1 MKNAL
6 GPAWTS
12 LGTLVIMMLLMPTA
26 AAQTAPVGYTT
37 TIQVTDQNKHG
48 APTDSDITFVH
59 YNFAYSGSAPNPE
72 APLEGDRIATAWIL
86 LNVNHQYHNG
96 QLFIRDA
103 EEENDIV
110 YKVIFNGMT
119 IEYRT
124 HLSVVDTGWN
134 IVNWFQ
140 NGMGGRGRVLVEYKV
155 YNETGTLVADE
166 RDEESIGY
174 LQPGS
179 IPDSRLWIQYQD
191 NTLTVTPDFT
201 AHGLLPRY
209 FQQNAP
215 DSPGRVQIFNV
226 TYQSLELELI
236 AAKTLDDVKVAY
248 GFGKPG
254 HDPGYT
260 LGSLIGDAATS
271 IGGLIGNVIGAVVDF
286 VFEFIPQGDKLL
298 LAKEYIVLL
307 VDVLFEIVV
316 QDPLLLAHVV
326 VILALGYGLLLFI
339 DPMFRYVFAPV
350 FFIMKGLWR
359 ALVFLWDVFLRI
371 ISFVSSKIP
380 GT

>member
-1 MKNAL
+1 MKKAL
-6 GPAWTS
+6 RFAWTL
-12 LGTLVIMMLLMPTA
+12 LGILLASTLLMPTA

-37 TIQVTDQNKHG
+37 TIQVTDQNKHS

-59 YNFAYSGSAPNPE
+59 YNFAYSGNAPNPE
-72 APLEGDRIATAWIL
+72 APLEGDRVAIAWIL
-86 LNVNHQYHNG
+86 LNVDHQYHNG
-96 QLFIRDA
+96 QIFTRDA
-103 EEENDIV
+103 EEENDVV

-124 HLSVVDTGWN
+124 HLHVVDTGWN
-134 IVNWFQ
+134 VLNWFS
-140 NGMGGRGRVLVEYKV
+140 NGMGGRGRVTVEYKV
-155 YNETGTLVADE
+155 YNETGVLVADE
-166 RDEESIGY
+166 RDEEMIGY

-209 FQQNAP
+209 FQQNPP

-236 AAKTLDDVKVAY
+236 ASKTLEDVKVAY

-254 HDPGYT
+254 NTPGYT

-271 IGGLIGNVIGAVVDF
+271 IGSLIGNVVNAVVEF

-298 LAKEYIVLL
+298 LAKEYVILL
-307 VDVLFEIVV
+307 VDVLFEILV
-316 QDPLLLAHVV
+316 QDPLLLARVII
-326 VILALGYGLLLFI
+326 ILALGYGLMLFI
-339 DPMFRYVFAPV
+339 DPMFRYIFAPIFLV
-350 FFIMKGLWR
+350 LKGIWR
-359 ALVFLWDVFLRI
+359 TLVFLWDVFLRI
-371 ISFVSSKIP
+371 VSFVSSKIP

>member
-1 MKNAL
+1 MA
-6 GPAWTS
+6 TS
-12 LGTLVIMMLLMPTA
+12 FRSTLFVLATLLAASFLVPTA

-37 TIQVTDQNKHG
+37 TIQVTDQDKHA
-48 APTDSDITFVH
+48 APTDSDLTFVH

-72 APLEGDRIATAWIL
+72 APLEGDRVATAWLL
-86 LNVNHQYHNG
+86 LNVDHRYHNG
-96 QLFIRDA
+96 QFFIRDA

-124 HLSVVDTGWN
+124 HLYVVDTGWN

-140 NGMGGRGRVLVEYKV
+140 NGMAGRGRVTVEYKV
-155 YNETGTLVADE
+155 YNETGVLVADE
-166 RDEESIGY
+166 RDEETIGY

-236 AAKTLDDVKVAY
+236 AAKTLEDVKVAY

-254 HDPGYT
+254 HEPGYT

-271 IGGLIGNVIGAVVDF
+271 IGGLIGNVISAVVDF

-316 QDPLLLAHVV
+316 QDPLLLARV
-326 VILALGYGLLLFI
+326 VIILAIGYGLLLFI
-339 DPMFRYVFAPV
+339 DPMFRYIFAPI
-350 FFIMKGLWR
+350 FLILKGIWR

-380 GT
+380 GA

>member
-1 MKNAL
+1 MKKPL
-6 GPAWTS
+6 S
-12 LGTLVIMMLLMPTA
+12 LSCTLVATLLASMLLMPTA

-37 TIQVTDQNKHG
+37 TIQVTDQNKHS

-59 YNFAYSGSAPNPE
+59 YNFAYTGNAPNPE
-72 APLEGDRIATAWIL
+72 APLEGDRVATAWVL
-86 LNVNHQYHNG
+86 VNVDHQYHNG
-96 QLFIRDA
+96 QFFIRDA
-103 EEENDIV
+103 EEENTIV

-124 HLSVVDTGWN
+124 HLNVVDSGWN
-134 IVNWFQ
+134 LIGAFQ
-140 NGMGGRGRVLVEYKV
+140 NGMTGRGRVTVEYKV
-155 YNETGTLVADE
+155 YNETGVLVADE
-166 RDEESIGY
+166 RDEEIIGY

-209 FQQNAP
+209 FQQNPP

-226 TYQSLELELI
+226 TYQGLEIELI
-236 AAKTLDDVKVAY
+236 AAKTLEDVKVAY

-254 HDPGYT
+254 ATPGYT

-271 IGGLIGNVIGAVVDF
+271 IGGLIGNVINAVVDF
-286 VFEFIPQGDKLL
+286 VFEFIPQGDKLR
-298 LAKEYIVLL
+298 LAKEYVVLL

-316 QDPLLLAHVV
+316 QDPLLLFRVV
-326 VILALGYGLLLFI
+326 IILALGYGLLLFI
-339 DPMFRYVFAPV
+339 DPMFRYIFAPIFLV
-350 FFIMKGLWR
+350 LKGIWR

-380 GT
+380 GA

>member
-1 MKNAL
+1 MNKS
-6 GPAWTS
+6 PRFVW
-12 LGTLVIMMLLMPTA
+12 MLLGILLASTLLAPTA

-37 TIQVTDQNKHG
+37 TIQVTDQNKHS

-59 YNFAYSGSAPNPE
+59 YNFEYSGNAPNPE
-72 APLEGDRIATAWIL
+72 APLEGDRVATAWIL
-86 LNVNHQYHNG
+86 LNVDHQYHNG
-96 QLFIRDA
+96 QFFIRDA

-124 HLSVVDTGWN
+124 HLHVIDSGWN
-134 IVNWFQ
+134 LIGAFQ
-140 NGMGGRGRVLVEYKV
+140 NGMTGRGRVTVEYKV
-155 YNETGTLVADE
+155 YNETGVLVADE
-166 RDEESIGY
+166 RDEEIIGY

-179 IPDSRLWIQYQD
+179 IPDSRLWIQYED

-209 FQQNAP
+209 FQQNPP

-236 AAKTLDDVKVAY
+236 AAKTLEDVKVAY

-254 HDPGYT
+254 ATPGYT

-271 IGGLIGNVIGAVVDF
+271 IGGLIGNVLNAVVDF

-298 LAKEYIVLL
+298 LAKEYVVLL
-307 VDVLFEIVV
+307 VDVLFEILV
-316 QDPLLLAHVV
+316 QDPLLLARVV
-326 VILALGYGLLLFI
+326 IILALGYGLLLFI
-339 DPMFRYVFAPV
+339 DPMFRHIFAPI
-350 FFIMKGLWR
+350 FLILKGIWR

-380 GT
+380 GA